1 MSRLLNRTGG
11 AGAFL
16 RNHWLMLLIVL
27 QPVLDIIAFWTR
39 SPEGTF
45 AGVVRLLI
53 MMALPL
59 WLLFT
64 LPEKKERLKLLVSL
78 CAIALVCLLHL
89 LNVMRLGPASL
100 TYEISYTA
108 KTAQMPILAVC
119 FAFAIRDAQ
128 TRNQAYWGLFFAAA
142 ITALALGLS
151 ILTRTA
157 NVTYGE
163 GLGVSGWVID
173 DNRTANSTILV
184 ILAAFATFCAVKSD
198 KPVVNILVPV
208 LTATVLIINGTM
220 TCYLSIFL
228 IFLGFAVF
236 LPLEKKIRGCQIN
249 RLAIGVLLIVSVL
262 SAAIYP
268 MTPKYKIKQAQSS
281 FMEKTQTEF
290 EGDFDRFPFDPDSLS
305 PEEILGNPEIHEI
318 YSDYYWKCLW
328 NLCPDMFERFD
339 MDEVMLK
346 YNLTTDASVL
356 LNTRNLKRTYMS
368 LVWDHSDTLT
378 RLFGIDCSSAW
389 IYGRMDLEN
398 DWPAIYYY
406 YGYLGFAAYVAFIL
420 YFFLRILR
428 RLKKDFRS
436 AFTADNF
443 ILLVC
448 FGLLIGIAQF
458 SGAVLRR
465 PNVSIYLSLILGLI
479 AFQTDVSTKT
489 RISSWRGEWI

>member
-1 MSRLLNRTGG
+1 MKKQRKQSNI
-11 AGAFL
+11 GAFL

-27 QPVLDIIAFWTR
+27 QPILDIVAFWTR
-39 SPEGTF
+39 SPEGTL
-45 AGVVRLLI
+45 AGFVRLVI
-53 MMALPL
+53 MLALPV
-59 WLLFT
+59 WLLFRM
-64 LPEKKERLKLLVSL
+64 PEKKDRMRFLLAL
-78 CAIALVCLLHL
+78 GAIALVCALHL
-89 LNVMRLGPASL
+89 LNALRIGAESI

-119 FAFAIRDAQ
+119 FAYAIRDAQ

-142 ITALALGLS
+142 ITALALGLA

-184 ILAAFATFCAVKSD
+184 VLAAFSIFCAVKSD

-208 LTATVLIINGTM
+208 LTACVLIVNGTM

-228 IFLGFAVF
+228 IFLGFAAF
-236 LPLEKKIRGCQIN
+236 LPLERKIRGCRVN
-249 RLAIGVLLIVSVL
+249 RLAMLVIVAVALL
-262 SAAIYP
+262 SAAAYP
-268 MTPKYKIKQAQSS
+268 LTPKYKIRQSQVS

-290 EGDFDRFPFDPDSLS
+290 EDSFGGGNFDPATLTRDQ
-305 PEEILGNPEIHEI
+305 ILNDPEIHTL

-339 MDEVMLK
+339 MDEIMLK
-346 YNLTTDASVL
+346 YDLTTDASVL

-378 RLFGIDCSSAW
+378 RLLGIDCSSAW
-389 IYGRMDLEN
+389 LNGRMDLEN
-398 DWPAIYYY
+398 DWPAIFYY
-406 YGYLGFAAYVAFIL
+406 YGYLGFAAYAAFIL
-420 YFFLRILR
+420 YYLYRILR
-428 RLKKDFRS
+428 RLKQDFRS

-448 FGLLIGIAQF
+448 YVLLIGIAQF

-479 AFQTDVSTKT
+479 HYQTRMKAGGQT
-489 RISSWRGEWI
+489 SSWRGEWI

>member
-1 MSRLLNRTGG
+1 MNIQRRQSKI
-11 AGAFL
+11 GAFL
-16 RNHWLMLLIVL
+16 RNHWLMMLIVL

-39 SPEGTF
+39 SPDGTL
-45 AGVVRLLI
+45 AGYARLFI
-53 MMALPL
+53 MVALPV
-59 WLLFT
+59 WLFLRMK
-64 LPEKKERLKLLVSL
+64 EKKDRLRFLLSL
-78 CAIALVCLLHL
+78 GAIALICLLHL
-89 LNVMRLGPASL
+89 LNDYRIGAESIA
-100 TYEISYTA
+100 YEISYTA

-119 FAFAIRDAQ
+119 FTFAIRDTQ

-142 ITALALGLS
+142 ITALALALS
-151 ILTRTA
+151 ILTKTA

-184 ILAAFATFCAVKSD
+184 ILAAFSVFCAVKSD
-198 KPVVNILVPV
+198 KPAVNILVPV
-208 LTATVLIINGTM
+208 LTACVLMVNGTM

-236 LPLEKKIRGCQIN
+236 LPLEKKVRGCRVN
-249 RLAIGVLLIVSVL
+249 RLAVLVIVITALL
-262 SAAIYP
+262 SAVAYP
-268 MTPKYKIKQAQSS
+268 LTPKYKIKQAQSS

-290 EGDFDRFPFDPDSLS
+290 EESFGGADFDPSVLTR
-305 PEEILGNPEIHEI
+305 EEILGDPEIHTL

-339 MDEVMLK
+339 MDEIMLK
-346 YNLTTDASVL
+346 YDLTTDASVL
-356 LNTRNLKRTYMS
+356 LNTRNLKRTYMA

-378 RLFGIDCSSAW
+378 RFLGIDISSAW
-389 IYGRMDLEN
+389 INGRMDLEN

-406 YGYLGFAAYVAFIL
+406 YGYLGIAAYAVFIL
-420 YFFLRILR
+420 YYIFRILR
-428 RLKKDFRS
+428 RLRADFRS

-448 FGLLIGIAQF
+448 FVLLIGIAQF

-465 PNVSIYLSLILGLI
+465 PNVSVYLSLILGLI
-479 AFQTDVSTKT
+479 HYQTSKAAAGRAGT
-489 RISSWRGEWI
+489 WRGEWI